1 MNKLVA
7 LLLLVL
13 FSGCI
18 SRNECVYNAPVDKN
32 DGLRVSTLDE
42 QQLNQAVFETINA
55 QICEGVYGNVHS
67 LLVIHNNHLVIEQYY
82 NNWSPESLHFLASTT
97 KSFNALLMGKAIE
110 LGKISSVNQTMLSF
124 FPEYHLHEKD
134 SLKARITIENLLT
147 MTTGFDWDELSVP
160 YSDPEN
166 KGAQMDQMDN
176 WVMAAL
182 DLPMKNSPGTE
193 YVYCGPASIIL
204 GEIIKRTTGLTILD
218 FAREQLFGTLGINEY
233 EWAAKNGIYDS
244 SGGLSLKARDIAKYA
259 LLHLNN
265 GNWEGKQIV
274 SEQWMK
280 QMFEP
285 YIEINTP
292 FYSCYQWRM
301 VQLPGGMNVYFI
313 SGYGGQII
321 QFIPQLD
328 MVVVVNAD
336 NRQIPNDKRVAMGKL
351 MQELAL
357 MHPSDPY

>member
-1 MNKLVA
+1 
-7 LLLLVL
+7 
-13 FSGCI
+13 
-18 SRNECVYNAPVDKN
+18 
-32 DGLRVSTLDE
+32 
-42 QQLNQAVFETINA
+42 
-55 QICEGVYGNVHS
+55 
-67 LLVIHNNHLVIEQYY
+67 
-82 NNWSPESLHFLASTT
+82 
-97 KSFNALLMGKAIE
+97 
-110 LGKISSVNQTMLSF
+110 
-124 FPEYHLHEKD
+124 
-134 SLKARITIENLLT
+134 
-147 MTTGFDWDELSVP
+147 
-160 YSDPEN
+160 
-166 KGAQMDQMDN
+166 
-176 WVMAAL
+176 MAAL